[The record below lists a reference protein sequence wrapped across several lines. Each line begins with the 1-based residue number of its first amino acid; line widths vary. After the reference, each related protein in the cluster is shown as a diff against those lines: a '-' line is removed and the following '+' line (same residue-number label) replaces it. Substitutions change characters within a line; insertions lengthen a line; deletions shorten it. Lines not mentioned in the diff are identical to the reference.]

1 MDAPFLS
8 WRLQQ
13 ARLKGA
19 PTPLEVKY
27 LVFDIEDIAA
37 IAHKLDELYCQGR
50 RKIQALTGDVPGA
63 LLDRLH
69 ARTRL
74 ASGEGFRGGW
84 AGAAF
89 VEMLVDYAVRKKP
102 IGNLLE
108 AG

>member
-1 MDAPFLS
+1 MPS
-8 WRLQQ
+8 
-13 ARLKGA
+13 
-19 PTPLEVKY
+19 EVKY

-37 IAHKLDELYCQGR
+37 IAHKLDELYCQR
-50 RKIQALTGDVPGA
+50 RGKIQALTGDVPGA

-69 ARTRL
+69 ARTMARL
-74 ASGEGFRGGW
+74 ASGEGFHGGW

-102 IGNLLE
+102 IGDLLE